1 MHSGRNSKL
10 NMILRPLPLI
20 GIRIRLVVAFQII
33 EKANFQKDGSSK
45 ASNECGGIT
54 QKEEVR
60 SNSVLPTVDIS
71 IGHYL
76 VKMGKYM
83 YLPTYIHR
91 YSHMGHYMNLQA

>member
-1 MHSGRNSKL
+1 MHSGRLSKL

-71 IGHYL
+71 IGHKWSNFEGFVNCSKFCLIL
-76 VKMGKYM
+76 VNVKAKS
-83 YLPTYIHR
+83 R
-91 YSHMGHYMNLQA
+91 

>member
-71 IGHYL
+71 IGH
-76 VKMGKYM
+76 
-83 YLPTYIHR
+83 
-91 YSHMGHYMNLQA
+91 